1 MVIVNIET
9 SLFLSMLKMP
19 KSDPGRPS
27 RYHHGNLKKAM
38 LQTAVQLIEQRGE
51 ASFTIRELA
60 LFANSGHDLVL
71 VARNEQRLDRLAEEL
86 EQRFGV
92 TVTVLVK
99 DLSTAAGSEEILA
112 ELQNRSLLI
121 EYTGQ

>member
-1 MVIVNIET
+1 
-9 SLFLSMLKMP
+9 MLP
-19 KSDPGRPS
+19 
-27 RYHHGNLKKAM
+27 
-38 LQTAVQLIEQRGE
+38 TAVQLIEQRGE